1 MLVLLFPKQEVKN
14 PIRENK
20 SQRENTNIN
29 LTTKYNLQYISITV
43 TDSRTFLIPLV
54 KLANNTLTMTD
65 EFLNFNSGKI
75 NLDDFSFNLNNDA
88 SSTIPEN
95 ELLDFTTSNPNNNNI
110 NQSHTNHGPTHLN
123 PNQLHQQGSAQNNND
138 PTSVQNSFHNSYL
151 SPINSP
157 YTNPNHLSTSFA
169 SSRKNSVYDT
179 LDSIASPQQQS
190 TLNSQYFS
198 PSQKPMS
205 YNSTSANRQIPDISS
220 INSPGSINDQLSP
233 YPSSFDTFKSPS
245 IRSQGLSP
253 ATSSGPKQQLTKE
266 DKLRRRREFHN
277 QVERRRR
284 DLIKERIKELGVIV
298 PPSLLLV
305 DSDGKEVKPSKS
317 VIINKTVE
325 YLIHLHKVMKAQ
337 DERLSDLIA
346 KIDELEKFPD
356 QNSHLQQQQQQN
368 LSNNNSY
375 QSSPNPQTFNSE
387 HDLDFD
393 VNEFLK
399 DHKTDTNWDGLNNI

>member
-1 MLVLLFPKQEVKN
+1 
-14 PIRENK
+14 
-20 SQRENTNIN
+20 
-29 LTTKYNLQYISITV
+29 
-43 TDSRTFLIPLV
+43 
-54 KLANNTLTMTD
+54 MTD
-65 EFLNFNSGKI
+65 EYLNFNSGKI
-75 NLDDFSFNLNNDA
+75 NLDDFSFNINNDA

-95 ELLDFTTSNPNNNNI
+95 ELLDFTTGNPNNNNI
-110 NQSHTNHGPTHLN
+110 NNSHNLHQGSHGTTHLN
-123 PNQLHQQGSAQNNND
+123 PTQLHSGSLTHND
-138 PTSVQNSFHNSYL
+138 PSNVQNSFHNNSYL
-151 SPINSP
+151 SPVNSP
-157 YTNPNHLSTSFA
+157 YTNPNHLSTSFV

-179 LDSIASPQQQS
+179 LESVASPQQHQS

-205 YNSTSANRQIPDISS
+205 FSNNTASRQIPDISS

-245 IRSQGLSP
+245 VRSQGLSP

-305 DSDGKEVKPSKS
+305 DSDGKEIKPSKS
-317 VIINKTVE
+317 VIIYKTVE
-325 YLIHLHKVMKAQ
+325 YLIHLHKVMKSQ
-337 DERLSDLIA
+337 DERLADLIA
-346 KIDELEKFPD
+346 KIEELEKLPD
-356 QNSHLQQQQQQN
+356 QNPVPQG
-368 LSNNNSY
+368 NNENSY
-375 QSSPNPQTFNSE
+375 QNSPANIQTFGSDNQQHE
-387 HDLDFD
+387 LDFD

-399 DHKTDTNWDGLNNI
+399 DHKTDANWDGLNI

>member
-1 MLVLLFPKQEVKN
+1 M
-14 PIRENK
+14 
-20 SQRENTNIN
+20 
-29 LTTKYNLQYISITV
+29 
-43 TDSRTFLIPLV
+43 
-54 KLANNTLTMTD
+54 AD
-65 EFLNFNSGKI
+65 EFLNFNNDKL
-75 NLDDFSFNLNNDA
+75 NMDDFSFNISNNDA
-88 SSTIPEN
+88 TSTIPEN

-110 NQSHTNHGPTHLN
+110 NSNNTHQGTTHLN
-123 PNQLHQQGSAQNNND
+123 PTQLHSGSLSNHD
-138 PTSVQNSFHNSYL
+138 VHSVQNSFHNSYL

-179 LDSIASPQQQS
+179 LESVASPQNTS

-205 YNSTSANRQIPDISS
+205 FNNTANRQIPDISS
-220 INSPGSINDQLSP
+220 INSPGSFNDQMSP
-233 YPSSFDTFKSPS
+233 YPSSFDTYKSPS
-245 IRSQGLSP
+245 ARSQGLSP
-253 ATSSGPKQQLTKE
+253 AAGSLPKQQLSKE

-305 DSDGKEVKPSKS
+305 DTDGKEIKPSKS

-325 YLIHLHKVMKAQ
+325 YVIHLHKVMKAQ
-337 DERLSDLIA
+337 DQRLSDLIA
-346 KIDELEKFPD
+346 KIDELEQLPD
-356 QNSHLQQQQQQN
+356 QQSLPLQQQETY
-368 LSNNNSY
+368 SNSNSY
-375 QSSPNPQTFNSE
+375 TNSPNPGQGLPSE
-387 HDLDFD
+387 QDLDFD

-399 DHKTDTNWDGLNNI
+399 DHKTDTNWDGLNSI